1 MELSE
6 NGLYSPKI
14 DQHGRWMVTSIKSTI
29 HQPVNL
35 STSNSHSC
43 FIIYVYN
50 YIYISSASSA
60 TILEYGSSHWVPWL
74 PWVPWV
80 RLGPGPGHAPFES
93 KTGNAQETYG
103 LVKRGIETVHF
114 PSSVKLQVRHMG
126 TGDKQYQGRKM
137 LEIGGIRS
145 IYLIYFE
152 TRGSKEGWP
161 WFWTHCAAEAT
172 KFSMCFICVSCFSLF
187 LCLDYHSKYQGIRR
201 HPI

>member
-35 STSNSHSC
+35 YTSNSHSC
-43 FIIYVYN
+43 FIIYVII
-50 YIYISSASSA
+50 YICISSASSA

-126 TGDKQYQGRKM
+126 LATSNTRVEKCWKLG
-137 LEIGGIRS
+137 ESEVS
-145 IYLIYFE
+145 I
-152 TRGSKEGWP
+152 
-161 WFWTHCAAEAT
+161 
-172 KFSMCFICVSCFSLF
+172 
-187 LCLDYHSKYQGIRR
+187 
-201 HPI
+201 

>member
-1 MELSE
+1 MTLLFKPARSWGTLQYGHMME
-6 NGLYSPKI
+6 Y
-14 DQHGRWMVTSIKSTI
+14 HGAEVSLRFTLHDLPRSD
-29 HQPVNL
+29 
-35 STSNSHSC
+35 
-43 FIIYVYN
+43 
-50 YIYISSASSA
+50 
-60 TILEYGSSHWVPWL
+60 GSSHWVPWL